1 MDIESPFEGP
11 PEDTREEILR
21 AAFLVLQQH
30 GYSGLSMN
38 RIADEVGLQ
47 KASVYHHY
55 SDKDSLLLALV
66 DYVIEEIKYRTVQ
79 PDGTEPLQQLQR
91 FIDQVVFGQETAT
104 ESPPLSPPSEATI
117 QVFIQIR
124 AQAAHTQAY
133 QAKVTKIDQLHQNH
147 IADIIQRG
155 IDEGA
160 FRDVNADHV
169 AAVLTTLATGVLLR
183 RVTTTVDLEPVR
195 KATHAYL
202 RETLLEDGTGQH

>member
-11 PEDTREEILR
+11 PEDTREELLR

-38 RIADEVGLQ
+38 RIANEAGLQ
-47 KASVYHHY
+47 KASVYYHY

-66 DYVIEEIKYRTVQ
+66 DYVIEELKYRTVQ

-91 FIDQVVFGQETAT
+91 FIDQVVFGQETST
-104 ESPPLSPPSEATI
+104 EPPTLSPPSEATI

-133 QAKVTKIDQLHQNH
+133 QEKVTQIDQIHQNH

-160 FRDVNADHV
+160 FHDVDADQI
-169 AAVLTTLATGVLLR
+169 AAMLTTLATGVLLR
-183 RVTTTVDLEPVR
+183 RVTTTIDLEPVR

-202 RETLLEDGTGQH
+202 REALLPDGSDHH